1 MAFQCLHRNSTLE
14 LLNKLNAKYSLGFGE
29 IKNKIL
35 IFPGGME
42 FMRVI
47 YELSRLAMRITLKR
61 NGINEPENQPYVK
74 YNFNLMV
81 KNVSKYSFNLI
92 LRKFQ
97 SNWINGGH

>member
-1 MAFQCLHRNSTLE
+1 MVFQFLHRNSTLE

-74 YNFNLMV
+74 SNFNLMV
-81 KNVSKYSFNLI
+81 KNVSKYLFNFIFL
-92 LRKFQ
+92 KFQ